1 MGVEPAWVYALAAIL
16 SVGLFAYLVYAL
28 IDAEHLE

>member
-1 MGVEPAWVYALAAIL
+1 MGVEPGWVHALAAVL
-16 SVGLFAYLVYAL
+16 SVGLFAYLLYAL